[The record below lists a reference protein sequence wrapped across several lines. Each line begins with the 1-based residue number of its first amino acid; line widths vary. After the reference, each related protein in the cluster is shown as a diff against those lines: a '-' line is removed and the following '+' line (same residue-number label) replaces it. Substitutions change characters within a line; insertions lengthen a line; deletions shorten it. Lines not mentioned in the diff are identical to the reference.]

1 MPPRLATP
9 RDTTRPTDGALGAFV
24 AHLHGRPWLHWQRH
38 SADVIGEKLPGGR
51 YAYPVVVVL
60 VPRQCG
66 KTTFVFDLATG
77 RGLEYADYRA
87 AYCAQTGHVTTERF
101 TERINELLGTPLG
114 RITRTRR
121 SAGTERMMLR
131 RGSYLKAFPPKDGA
145 LRSSALDLVVVD
157 EAQEI
162 DEDLGHALDAT
173 IIPTFNTRPRR
184 QLILIGTAG
193 TAKSGYMRRYL
204 DAARNGEPGYAVIE
218 YGVPAGAD
226 ATDADLWPTWHPG
239 LAAGLTD
246 VDALRQARATLGEA
260 GFLREYGNVWTVGTE
275 VAAIRP
281 EAWAAAA
288 VEIVPAPVPRRRPRL
303 LRRRRPVRGR
313 DRRRVPP
320 RRRPHPHPPDRATPG
335 TAWLADRVQQL
346 ATKMRAPVCYDLY
359 GPAVDIGAELTRRKL
374 RDLVGYTVADYATG
388 CIGLAAEIND
398 GTLTHTDQPPLNLAA
413 ATAGRRRLGDRWV
426 WDRRAPGLPITPLIA
441 ATLAR
446 HNLTTDAPRKKPV
459 ARA

>member
-1 MPPRLATP
+1 MLPRLATP
-9 RDTTRPTDGALGAFV
+9 RDTTRQTDGALGAFV
-24 AHLHGRPWLHWQRH
+24 AHLHGRPWLPWQRAA
-38 SADVIGEKLPGGR
+38 ADVIGEKLPDGH
-51 YAYPVVVVL
+51 YAYPVVVIL

-66 KTTFVFDLATG
+66 KTTFVFDVAVG
-77 RGLEYADYRA
+77 RGLDYVDYRA

-101 TERINELLGTPLG
+101 TERINELMGTPLG

-162 DEDLGHALDAT
+162 DDDLGHALDAT

-204 DAARNGEPGYAVIE
+204 DAARAGEPGYAVIE

-246 VDALRQARATLGEA
+246 TDALRQARATLGEA
-260 GFLREYGNVWTVGTE
+260 GFLREYGNVWTVGTD

-288 VEIVPAPVPRRRPRL
+288 VPSFPLPARGVALAFDVAVDRSEAAIAAACRVGDQTHIRL
-303 LRRRRPVRGR
+303 LEQR
-313 DRRRVPP
+313 
-320 RRRPHPHPPDRATPG
+320 PG
-335 TAWLADRVQQL
+335 TAWLTDRVEEL
-346 ATKMRAPVCYDLY
+346 AKRMRAPVCYDLY
-359 GPAVDIGAELTRRKL
+359 GPAVDIGAELGRRKL
-374 RDLVGYTVADYATG
+374 RDLTPYTVADYATA

-446 HNLTTDAPRKKPV
+446 HILTTEQPRKKPV